1 MAEFSLEEKKQPFIE
16 HLIELRSCLI
26 KAFLGWIIASIL
38 VYLYSDNILEFLI
51 NPLRPYLPSSQKVY
65 FKTLPEVFSNEIK
78 ISAILGFIIGS
89 PFIFY
94 QLWSFVAPGLY
105 PHEKKWIKITV
116 VFSSFSFLI
125 GDLVAYYLFLPFIL
139 KFFYSFGEQF
149 LIFKPYLKE
158 YINFLLKIFL
168 IFGIFFQVP
177 SVIFL
182 LNKLEIVNLEQLKKF
197 RPYAI
202 ILSFVFASIITTGVD
217 PLYQIL
223 LALPLTVLY
232 EIGIIL
238 IKLTTLRR

>member
-1 MAEFSLEEKKQPFIE
+1 MNEASLEEKKQPFIE

-26 KAFLGWIIASIL
+26 KAFIGWVLVTIL

-51 NPLRPYLPSSQKVY
+51 NPLRPYLPPSQKVY
-65 FKTLPEVFSNEIK
+65 FKTLPEVFSSEIK
-78 ISAILGFIIGS
+78 LSAILGFVIGS

-105 PHEKKWIKITV
+105 PHEKKWVKITV
-116 VFSSFSFLI
+116 IFSSFSFLL

-149 LIFKPYLKE
+149 LVFKPYLKE
-158 YINFLLKIFL
+158 YIDFLLKLFL
-168 IFGIFFQVP
+168 IFGIFFQIP
-177 SVIFL
+177 FVIFL

-202 ILSFVFASIITTGVD
+202 ILAFVFASIITAGGD

-238 IKLTTLRR
+238 IKLTTIRR